1 MICFHVTRFCNFFA
15 LFSSF
20 SPKENRV
27 FLWFIL
33 ISQSVNIFEFV
44 SFALYFKNSLRHKDV
59 MLSCTILN
67 RNFKIICNY
76 IFGKKMFISHA
87 GLEQP
92 NRWLLSE
99 IWNMGAEGAN
109 AWWIVA
115 VTIRR
120 RDRVAFLLRHRL
132 HPLPFAQLT
141 SDCMDIALILFCVSM
156 SNIRHW
162 VILNRL

>member
-1 MICFHVTRFCNFFA
+1 MQFFGHF
-15 LFSSF
+15 FSTF
-20 SPKENRV
+20 SPQENRV
-27 FLWFIL
+27 FLWCIL
-33 ISQSVNIFEFV
+33 ISQSVIFESV
-44 SFALYFKNSLRHKDV
+44 SFALDFKNSLRHKDV

-67 RNFKIICNY
+67 RNLKIICNY
-76 IFGKKMFISHA
+76 IFAKKTFISHA

-99 IWNMGAEGAN
+99 IWNMGAEVAT

-115 VTIRR
+115 VTTRR